1 MYESRKEIDD
11 RHIAID
17 FTGIVEGR
25 IGNATSDESGDNSDD
40 STNNDNISVGHS
52 NSSSMVSNEK
62 ISLLH
67 DPKTPVSNAT
77 GIPAKWTTLA
87 TDANSTMPS
96 DPPSP
101 SPTAIKKHGPSV
113 NHSIEEK
120 PLLDEIREV
129 MAHSQMLFLLTDLR
143 HMSATGRIGTKYENL
158 AIDSDL
164 CKRDSA
170 KRIACLSDNVDDD
183 EIRQIGYLRGLSPA
197 VIMAITILEIRDTAV
212 KNAEEKTR
220 SRKKG
225 DEKYRYATSVDID
238 DDDQF
243 VAYENNEEKRK
254 MTEESM
260 TSLMRC
266 YARIISEDLVE
277 EIPNVRRRR
286 ANYQNPFGGSISN
299 PTGVRGVSS
308 STPNELSAPSSSTF
322 QTPLSKKKSSRGNSA
337 MSRSTITSLVPVLEE
352 RVSSVGFEVEPVASA
367 DMEDNGDGKSI
378 DSGGADV
385 DQNLENLKDSNRT
398 QVSFKIDHDSVG
410 SEASTT
416 RSKFFSP
423 GKWNNRHESQEGQRP
438 RPSHMP
444 SFRETIKSTAENS
457 KQIADRIKTDLNQR
471 ADNLLSSTNTVAN
484 TQKEFQELTE
494 VLFDQGEVVEEI
506 KSTLGDEYSRKE
518 MVDIM
523 RNAVEERNDNL
534 LQFMSKLF
542 VDGSLSKLMV
552 ESQARVVWVNDWYPM
567 KDLTYAITVDPG
579 KRRVMV
585 VFRGAIT
592 VEDWKSAMKFKFF
605 KIRNPVK
612 DEYDGKKDVLRVFSG
627 LYTYLFRKR
636 KDTGTTKYDEIAN
649 MVHKY
654 GTESIGPDYKLLV
667 TGHSLGG
674 ALTHFFTFYASTEE
688 RFTKYGP
695 VKGIAFA
702 SPYIGG
708 HSWADAIRHQERTKK
723 LQLVQ
728 CRNCNDLIPRLPP
741 NLWIGRRGPL
751 WRHVGISVTMPKILS
766 CGIKSKPLVHYWGK
780 EKSCLQ
786 STIHAYRRNF
796 LFYFP
801 YLRPWQMDRNHT
813 LFELQER
820 LMYGERNSKGDGL
833 ELLKCTLDELYEK
846 LEENKFET
854 LAKTKNWGIHRKKR
868 DGETKP
874 AK

>member
-1 MYESRKEIDD
+1 MS
-11 RHIAID
+11 
-17 FTGIVEGR
+17 
-25 IGNATSDESGDNSDD
+25 
-40 STNNDNISVGHS
+40 ST
-52 NSSSMVSNEK
+52 EK
-62 ISLLH
+62 ISLLKGPNVPDSIATE
-67 DPKTPVSNAT
+67 DPPE
-77 GIPAKWTTLA
+77 WTTLG
-87 TDANSTMPS
+87 DDPNSLMPP
-96 DPPSP
+96 DPPS
-101 SPTAIKKHGPSV
+101 SPPPDPAVSKLYV
-113 NHSIEEK
+113 DEK

-170 KRIACLSDNVDDD
+170 KRIACLSDNVNDD
-183 EIRQIGYLRGLSPA
+183 EIKQIGFTKGLSPA

-212 KNAEEKTR
+212 KNAEEKNR

-225 DEKYRYATSVDID
+225 DKKKYKYATSVDID

-243 VAYENNEEKRK
+243 VAYENNKEKKK
-254 MTEESM
+254 MTEKSM

-266 YARIISEDLVE
+266 YARIISEDLVT

-286 ANYQNPFGGSISN
+286 ATYYQKPFERSVNNLANTRS
-299 PTGVRGVSS
+299 VSSLPSTEVILPS
-308 STPNELSAPSSSTF
+308 STPTFPSPLPKKKLMRLHSAPPRATV
-322 QTPLSKKKSSRGNSA
+322 
-337 MSRSTITSLVPVLEE
+337 TSLNPVAEE
-352 RVSSVGFEVEPVASA
+352 VSSVGFEVQPVKNADAEDDVDENASP
-367 DMEDNGDGKSI
+367 E
-378 DSGGADV
+378 DV
-385 DQNLENLKDSNRT
+385 DQQPDIPTGSNRT
-398 QVSFKIDHDSVG
+398 QVSFKIDQDSVT
-410 SEASTT
+410 SESSG
-416 RSKFFSP
+416 RSRLFSP
-423 GKWNNRHESQEGQRP
+423 GKWNQRQDAQEGQRP
-438 RPSHMP
+438 HYHHMS

-471 ADNLLSSTNTVAN
+471 ADNLLLAAN
-484 TQKEFQELTE
+484 IEATTQKEFQELTE
-494 VLFDQGEVVEEI
+494 VLFDQGDVVEEI
-506 KSTLGDEYSRKE
+506 KNTLGAEYSRKE

-523 RNAVEERNDNL
+523 RSAVVDRNDNL

-552 ESQARVVWVNDWYPM
+552 ESKARVVWVNDWYPM
-567 KDLTYAITVDPG
+567 KDLTYAITVDPMR
-579 KRRVMV
+579 RRVMV

-592 VEDWKSAMKFKFF
+592 MEDWKSAIKFKFF

-612 DEYDGKKDVLRVFSG
+612 DEYDGKKDILRVFSG

-654 GTESIGPDYKLLV
+654 GTERIGPDYKLLV

-702 SPYIGG
+702 SPYMGG
-708 HSWADAIRHQERTKK
+708 HSWADAIRHQERMKK

-728 CRNCNDLIPRLPP
+728 CRNSNDLIPRLPP
-741 NLWIGRRGPL
+741 NFWIGRRGPL
-751 WRHVGISVTMPKILS
+751 WRHVGIGVTMPKVLK

-786 STIHAYRRNF
+786 STIHGYRRNF

-801 YLRPWQMDRNHT
+801 YLRPWRMDRNHT

-833 ELLKCTLDELYEK
+833 ELLKCSMDELYRK

-854 LAKTKNWGIHRKKR
+854 LSKTKNWGINRKKR
-868 DGETKP
+868 DSETKP
-874 AK
+874 VTTK